1 MGLANLIKL
10 STFLDIFKV
19 KINALFTFILLFS
32 IIYLFLDDKHF
43 SGVNF
48 IKDAIKE
55 EVIKKKIE
63 KNIKETLSKNI
74 NEPFTEEI
82 SMDAAPLFNF
92 EKKANKKEVDKKI
105 DKVTEDTE
113 KEIEEEE
120 LAVEKIESTTLQ
132 KLFDRLYFS
141 IITSTLLGYGD
152 IYPITNISKTIV
164 MIQSLLTITLIIV

>member
-10 STFLDIFKV
+10 NSFLDIFKV

-82 SMDAAPLFNF
+82 SMDVPPLFNF
-92 EKKANKKEVDKKI
+92 EKKTNKKEVDKKI

>member
-10 STFLDIFKV
+10 NSFLDIFKV

-55 EVIKKKIE
+55 EVIKKKI
-63 KNIKETLSKNI
+63 
-74 NEPFTEEI
+74 
-82 SMDAAPLFNF
+82 
-92 EKKANKKEVDKKI
+92 
-105 DKVTEDTE
+105 DTE
-113 KEIEEEE
+113 KEVEEEE

>member
-1 MGLANLIKL
+1 MSLIKS
-10 STFLDIFKV
+10 STFLGLFKN
-19 KINALFTFILLFS
+19 KINVLFLFILLFS
-32 IIYLFLDDKHF
+32 VIYLFLDDKHF

-55 EVIKKKIE
+55 EVIKKKLE

-74 NEPFTEEI
+74 DEPFTEEI
-82 SMDAAPLFNF
+82 SGEIPPMFNF
-92 EKKANKKEVDKKI
+92 DKQINKMEVEKKI

-120 LAVEKIESTTLQ
+120 LAVEKIERTTGQ

>member
-10 STFLDIFKV
+10 NSFLDIFKV

-74 NEPFTEEI
+74 DEPFTEEI
-82 SMDAAPLFNF
+82 SMDIAPLFNF
-92 EKKANKKEVDKKI
+92 EKKADKKEVDKKI

-113 KEIEEEE
+113 KEVEEEE